1 MESPKYVELT
11 QTSVSA
17 TSTFRFVDLFAGLG
31 GFHTAL
37 AKLGGS
43 CVFACEWVEG
53 LQDLYQRN
61 YGMRP
66 HGDITTISAVLVP
79 DHEFLAAGFP
89 CQPFSKAGDQL
100 GFEHTEQG
108 RLFFN
113 VLEILEA
120 KRPKNFILENVPN
133 LLKHD
138 EGKTFARMRSEL
150 GNLGYTIRAERLS
163 PHQFGVPQI
172 RERLYMVGSLDSME
186 SFAWPTPTDAKTHI
200 STVLDANPPEARA
213 IPDLLLRSLE
223 MWDDFLTSS
232 PASTDL
238 PSFPLWSMEWGAD
251 YPYETTTPLE
261 MLAAE
266 GPTALHPFKGSF
278 GVSFDGMTE
287 SEILRH
293 LPSHAKRPGAEYPRW
308 KKRFLRQ
315 NREFYTEN
323 QSWIDPWLPRVAVF
337 PSSLQ
342 KFEWNAQGEE
352 RTVWKYVLQQ
362 RASGIRLKRV
372 QSAPTLVAM
381 TATQVPIIAWERRF
395 MTQRECAR
403 LQSLGM
409 IELPSQ
415 IGAAYKA
422 LGNAV
427 NAHVVELIAQSL
439 LAAGGV
445 RGAQTLAA

>member
-1 MESPKYVELT
+1 MHVEKT
-11 QTSVSA
+11 MTTISVASA
-17 TSTFRFVDLFAGLG
+17 FRFVDLFAGLG
-31 GFHTAL
+31 GFHSAL
-37 AKLGGS
+37 AELGGS
-43 CVFACEWVEG
+43 CVFASEWVST
-53 LQDLYQRN
+53 LQDLYERN
-61 YGMRP
+61 YGLRP
-66 HGDITTISAVLVP
+66 HGDITSIRAELIP
-79 DHEFLAAGFP
+79 DHDFLTAGFP

-113 VLEILEA
+113 VLEILQA
-120 KRPKNFILENVPN
+120 KRPRNFILENVPN

-138 EGKTFARMRSEL
+138 EGRSFARMKREL
-150 GNLGYTIRAERLS
+150 EGLGYTIRAERLS

-172 RERLYMVGSLDSME
+172 RERLYIVGSLESMNT
-186 SFAWPTPTDAKTHI
+186 FTWPDPTGAPTHI
-200 STVLDANPPEARA
+200 STVLDANPLEARA
-213 IPDLLLRSLE
+213 IPDLLLRCLE

-232 PASTDL
+232 PASIEL

-251 YPYETTTPLE
+251 YPYETTTALE
-261 MLAAE
+261 MLAVG
-266 GPTALHPFKGSF
+266 GPEALYPYKGSF

-287 SEILRH
+287 SEILKN
-293 LPSHAKRPGAEYPRW
+293 LPSHAKRPGVDYPRW
-308 KKRFLRQ
+308 KKTFLRQ
-315 NREFYTEN
+315 NREFYANNE
-323 QSWIDPWLPRVAVF
+323 SWIGPWLPRAKEF

-342 KFEWNAQGEE
+342 KFEWNAKGEE

-372 QSAPTLVAM
+372 HSAPTLVAM
-381 TATQVPIIAWERRF
+381 TATQVPIIAWEQRF

-403 LQSLGM
+403 LQSLGA

-427 NAHVVELIAQSL
+427 NAHVVELIARSL
-439 LAAGGV
+439 LGSNGARAA
-445 RGAQTLAA
+445 QILAA